1 MNKSIKWAAKLEH
14 VREVSL
20 LGAADL
26 RFWTDWLEAED
37 LRPAE
42 REGQAQ
48 LMIVAA
54 DAKFMSLRFQELSV
68 SVVIYPPDQDE
79 SRDAAFLIG
88 AFNSRPFFAFCE
100 RVLFSTPY
108 EHGRVSLTAA
118 TPAAIELVKD
128 HEPVFR
134 ASMGDGDTATPRES
148 LRTCDDGW
156 EGPILLPNKRRRVG
170 QAGKLFYARLRGNTK
185 VYRFA
190 AADSLVIEPTA
201 ESEVLRAIRDSHF
214 VAKEWVI
221 REDAT
226 HAKSTTYCR
235 ERRVPSG

>member
-1 MNKSIKWAAKLEH
+1 MNKSIKWAAKLAH

-42 REGQAQ
+42 RDGQAQ

-54 DAKFMSLRFQELSV
+54 DAKYMGLRFQELSV
-68 SVVIYPPDQDE
+68 SVVVCPADQSAALE
-79 SRDAAFLIG
+79 AAFLIG
-88 AFNSRPFFAFCE
+88 AFNSRPVFAFCE

-108 EHGRVSLTAA
+108 EHGRVELTAA

-128 HEPVFR
+128 QALVFR
-134 ASMGDGDTATPRES
+134 ARMGDGAAATQRDL
-148 LRTCDDGW
+148 LRSCDDGW
-156 EGPILLPNKRRRVG
+156 EGPIFLPNKRPRKGRP
-170 QAGKLFYARLRGNTK
+170 GKMFFARLRGETT
-185 VYRFA
+185 VYRFLA
-190 AADSLVIEPTA
+190 ATDSLTIEA
-201 ESEVLRAIRDSHF
+201 NAKSEALRAMRDSHF

-226 HAKSTTYCR
+226 HAKSKTYSR
-235 ERRVPSG
+235 A